1 VATRLGSTTT
11 DDEPRTTGRARTR
24 GARLDGEVDLAR
36 DRELVERCQ
45 AGDRTAFEEL
55 YRRYH
60 RRLSHFCLR
69 RLHEPFE
76 AEDAAQEAFTRAWRA
91 MPSFAGDR
99 RFYPWLT
106 VIAANVCTDVL
117 RRGWRLT
124 PVEDVPL
131 PEVDPAGEELDAPLI
146 RQVDASMAL
155 QALGNLSDR
164 HRRVLQLREGSG
176 WSTQR
181 LAEHEGVAV
190 PVMETLLWRA
200 RQALKREFAAL
211 TESGGRLGAL
221 LGLGL
226 AALRRLLGRIGNQ
239 VATHVPV
246 LDPLGARNPIAL
258 GSSLLLAGGMV
269 ASGVAYVGSNAA
281 PPAVMARQTVTDAS
295 VGSGAVATPLPADS
309 QGTGPLDA
317 TWPRTGGWPAGASGA
332 PDALTASQGAGLP
345 PTSGPPA
352 GGVTGVT
359 SGVTSG
365 VTGVTSGVTSG
376 VTGISDALANLGS
389 STSGASGNLGSTTP
403 TAVSGLGTTVASL
416 LGGTGGTAGT
426 GLGSVVG
433 GTGDLGSSLSGTVDT
448 MASGPGGIGTTAT
461 SGSGNLPSGL

>member
-1 VATRLGSTTT
+1 MATRLGSTTT
-11 DDEPRTTGRARTR
+11 DDAPRTTGRARTW

-60 RRLSHFCLR
+60 RRLACFCLR

-124 PVEDVPL
+124 PMEDVPL
-131 PEVDPAGEELDAPLI
+131 PESDPAGEELDASLI

-155 QALGNLSDR
+155 RALDNLSDR

-190 PVMETLLWRA
+190 PAMETLLWRA

-211 TESGGRLGAL
+211 AESGGRLVGL

-226 AALRRLLGRIGNQ
+226 ASLRRLLGRIGNQ
-239 VATHVPV
+239 VAAHVPV

-269 ASGVAYVGSNAA
+269 AGGVAYVATNADH
-281 PPAVMARQTVTDAS
+281 PTVMVRQAVAHAS
-295 VGSGAVATPLPADS
+295 AGSGAVATLLPANS
-309 QGTGPLDA
+309 QRTGPRDP
-317 TWPRTGGWPAGASGA
+317 TWPRTGGRPGGAGRA
-332 PDALTASQGAGLP
+332 PDALTGSQSADPP
-345 PTSGPPA
+345 PTSGLPT

-359 SGVTSG
+359 GG
-365 VTGVTSGVTSG
+365 VTGVTGGVTG
-376 VTGISDALANLGS
+376 VTGISGALANLGS
-389 STSGASGNLGSTTP
+389 STSSVSSNLGSATP
-403 TAVSGLGTTVASL
+403 TAVSGLGATASSL
-416 LGGTGGTAGT
+416 PGGAGGTAGT
-426 GLGSVVG
+426 RLGSVLG
-433 GTGDLGSSLSGTVDT
+433 GAGDLGSSLSGTIGT
-448 MASGPGGIGTTAT
+448 MASGAGGIGTTTT